1 MILRKNCA
9 LLLVFIVLT
18 VCSAA
23 RAQIYTPKQGTAERK
38 ALMDALRV
46 PVEKELNKKVVF
58 KVDHLKVQGDWAFM
72 RGVPQQPN
80 GARMDYR
87 GTAYQQAI
95 KAGFFDDWICALWRN
110 RNGKWQVVRYVI
122 GATDVVYDGWDKEY
136 GAPAAIFR

>member
-1 MILRKNCA
+1 MAITAIFC
-9 LLLVFIVLT
+9 I
-18 VCSAA
+18 SAA
-23 RAQIYTPKQGTAERK
+23 AQIYTPKQGSPERK
-38 ALMDALRV
+38 ALMDALRL
-46 PVEKELNKKVVF
+46 PVEKDLNKKVVF

-72 RGVPQQPN
+72 RGVPQQSN

-110 RNGKWQVVRYVI
+110 KNGRWQVVKYVI

>member
-1 MILRKNCA
+1 MMKNKSIAFFCCLIL
-9 LLLVFIVLT
+9 LGFSS
-18 VCSAA
+18 SAV
-23 RAQIYTPKQGTAERK
+23 AQIYTPKQGSSERK

-46 PVEKELNKKVVF
+46 PVEKDLNKKVVF

-95 KAGFFDDWICALWRN
+95 KAGFFDDWICALRSEE
-110 RNGKWQVVRYVI
+110 RRVGKECR
-122 GATDVVYDGWDKEY
+122 
-136 GAPAAIFR
+136 

>member
-1 MILRKNCA
+1 MFKRNRTHLGA
-9 LLLVFIVLT
+9 FIV
-18 VCSAA
+18 VMFCVSAF
-23 RAQIYTPKQGTAERK
+23 AQTYTPKQGSTERK

-46 PVEKELNKKVVF
+46 PVEKDLNKKVVF
-58 KVDHLKVQGDWAFM
+58 KIDHLKIHGNWAFM

-95 KAGFFDDWICALWRN
+95 KAGFFDDWICALWKN
-110 RNGKWQVVRYVI
+110 QNGKWQVVRYVI
-122 GATDVVYDGWDKEY
+122 GATDVVYEGWDKEY

>member
-1 MILRKNCA
+1 MSLEFRSAKKREIMHKKKRIYLSAFILVTLC
-9 LLLVFIVLT
+9 L
-18 VCSAA
+18 SAS
-23 RAQIYTPKQGTAERK
+23 AQTYTPKQGSAERK

-46 PVEKELNKKVVF
+46 PVEKDLGKKVVF
-58 KVDHLKVQGDWAFM
+58 KIDHLKLQGDWAFM

-110 RNGKWQVVRYVI
+110 RNGR
-122 GATDVVYDGWDKEY
+122 
-136 GAPAAIFR
+136 